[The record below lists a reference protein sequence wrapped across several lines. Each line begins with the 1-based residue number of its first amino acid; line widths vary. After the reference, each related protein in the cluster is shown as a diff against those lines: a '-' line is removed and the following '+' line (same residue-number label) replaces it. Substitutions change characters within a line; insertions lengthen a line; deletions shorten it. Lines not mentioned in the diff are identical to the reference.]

1 VKTDS
6 LFYRIFQNVP
16 GLFFELIGQPSRQ
29 GYKFKSVEVQQ
40 TAFRIDGV
48 FLPPENTLDSTVK
61 SDSLFDRIFHNVP
74 GLFFELIGQPS
85 HQEYK
90 FKSIEVKQTAF
101 RIDGVFLPPEDAPN
115 PTVFFVEV
123 QFQEDELIYHRL
135 FAEIFVFLQQNPE
148 FTNWHAVV
156 IFPSKSLEPENVGPH
171 SLLLESAQVQRFYLN
186 ELEQVQPFSVAIGL
200 MQLIV
205 ASKKRTPVKAKQL
218 LEQVEQQPLPFPKA
232 ILLELLETTMV
243 YKFPLLSRQEIAE
256 MLGLAES
263 IKETRVYQEGLEIGN
278 EQGREQEGQAL
289 VLKQLSRKVGKLS
302 PKLESQIKAL
312 PLEPLEEL
320 AEALLDFSTLDD
332 LSTWLHN
339 HNVEK

>member
-1 VKTDS
+1 MKTDS
-6 LFYRIFQNVP
+6 LFY
-16 GLFFELIGQPSRQ
+16 
-29 GYKFKSVEVQQ
+29 
-40 TAFRIDGV
+40 
-48 FLPPENTLDSTVK
+48 
-61 SDSLFDRIFHNVP
+61 RIFHNVP

-85 HQEYK
+85 RQGYK

-101 RIDGVFLPPEDAPN
+101 RIDGVFLPPEDAPDS
-115 PTVFFVEV
+115 TVFFVEV

-135 FAEIFVFLQQNPE
+135 FAELFVFLQQNPE
-148 FTNWHAVV
+148 FTNWQAVV
-156 IFPSKSLEPENVGPH
+156 IFPSKSLEPEDVRPY

-205 ASKKRTPVKAKQL
+205 ASKKRTPARAKQL

-263 IKETRVYQEGLEIGN
+263 IKETRVYQEGLETGL
-278 EQGREQEGQAL
+278 EQGLEQGLGREQTI
-289 VLKQLSRKVGKLS
+289 SFKV
-302 PKLESQIKAL
+302 
-312 PLEPLEEL
+312 
-320 AEALLDFSTLDD
+320 
-332 LSTWLHN
+332 
-339 HNVEK
+339 VE

>member
-1 VKTDS
+1 MKTDS

-16 GLFFELIGQPSRQ
+16 ALFFELIGQPSRQ
-29 GYKFKSVEVQQ
+29 GYKFQSIEVKQ
-40 TAFRIDGV
+40 TAFTDGV
-48 FLPPENTLDSTVK
+48 FLPPENALDSTMK
-61 SDSLFDRIFHNVP
+61 SDSLSLFDRIFHNVP

-90 FKSIEVKQTAF
+90 FKSVEVKQTAF
-101 RIDGVFLPPEDAPN
+101 RIDGVFLPPEDAPD

-148 FTNWHAVV
+148 FTNWQAVV
-156 IFPSKSLEPENVGPH
+156 IFPSKSLEPEEVGAYR
-171 SLLLESAQVQRFYLN
+171 LLLESAQVQRFYLN
-186 ELEQVQPFSVAIGL
+186 KLEQVQPFSVAIGL

-205 ASKKRTPVKAKQL
+205 ASKKRTPVQAKQL
-218 LEQVEQQPLPFPKA
+218 LEQVEKQPPPFPKA
-232 ILLELLETTMV
+232 VLLELLETTMV

-263 IKETRVYQEGLEIGN
+263 IKETRVYQEGLE
-278 EQGREQEGQAL
+278 QEGQTL
-289 VLKQLSRKVGKLS
+289 VLKLLSRKLGKLPS
-302 PKLESQIKAL
+302 KLDSQIKAL
-312 PLEPLEEL
+312 PLERLEEL

-332 LSTWLHN
+332 LSAWLQN
-339 HNVEK
+339 NNPEQ